1 MRKPS
6 AGKPASVHDYL
17 AAKADPVI
25 LHADFDAIP
34 EAEDELRR
42 EVMAGH
48 SFSAEI
54 QGRKPKS

>member
-1 MRKPS
+1 MGLRRTIKPV
-6 AGKPASVHDYL
+6 PAYL
-17 AAKADPVI
+17 LPKSEPVI
-25 LHADFDAIP
+25 LARDFDAIP